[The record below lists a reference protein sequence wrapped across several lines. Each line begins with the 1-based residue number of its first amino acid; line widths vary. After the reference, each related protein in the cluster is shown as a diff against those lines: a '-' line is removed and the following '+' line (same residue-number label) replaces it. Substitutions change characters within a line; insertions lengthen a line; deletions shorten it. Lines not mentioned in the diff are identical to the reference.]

1 MGKKPVENFF
11 FVWKTM
17 WITIDFST
25 IDASNYFN
33 MFKTMTFPQLNSSKL
48 TEFSTIKKV
57 FHNFV
62 DNSKKPLV
70 YSLLGLLLFAPS
82 LTTFAFNKEI
92 VLEDSQLYSLPSH
105 LDSPQK
111 IQTYLESKGS
121 LLANYEVAI
130 NFEADDDIINP
141 TKYQNVS
148 DNYNIFKNYGSKF
161 GTNVRFSQL
170 IWDLTRTN
178 AASGCS
184 FKSSLICYDNAT
196 KSINPAYLL
205 AVVQKESGLIYGAN
219 SKLDPNSDKAKFLL
233 DRVTGYACL
242 ETKERGC
249 FDENP
254 NWKYYKGAFRQLY
267 YTTRFTATRIKSCQ
281 DNIFAYK
288 SGDSVFIVNN
298 EVSVHNRVD
307 GVSSVEKV
315 KLGNA
320 ITCALYIYT
329 PHINAQKL
337 LSSTFAYIQGPNVTN
352 TPVEQPVIGTPA
364 QIIIAQPT
372 IVEKP
377 PEKPVVTE
385 KIAKKASKKAVK
397 KKIIIKKK
405 ILKKKVIKKKI
416 IRKRIR

>member
-1 MGKKPVENFF
+1 
-11 FVWKTM
+11 
-17 WITIDFST
+17 
-25 IDASNYFN
+25 
-33 MFKTMTFPQLNSSKL
+33 MTFPQLNSAKL
-48 TEFSTIKKV
+48 LEFSTINKV

-62 DNSKKPLV
+62 DNSKKSLV
-70 YSLLGLLLFAPS
+70 YSLLSLLLFAPT
-82 LTTFAFNKEI
+82 LTTLAFNKEI

-111 IQTYLESKGS
+111 IQIYLESKGS
-121 LLANYEVAI
+121 LLANYEVAV
-130 NFEADDDIINP
+130 NFEADDDIINSA
-141 TKYQNVS
+141 KYQNVS
-148 DNYNIFKNYGSKF
+148 DNYNIFKNYGSRF
-161 GTNVRFSQL
+161 GTNVKFSQL

-205 AVVQKESGLIYGAN
+205 AVVQKESGLVYGAN

-242 ETKERGC
+242 EAKERGC

-281 DNIFAYK
+281 ENILPYK
-288 SGDSVFIVNN
+288 SGESVFIVNN

-320 ITCALYIYT
+320 ITCSLYIYT
-329 PHINAQKL
+329 PHINAQRL
-337 LSSTFAYIQGPNVTN
+337 LSSTFAYIQGSNVTN

-372 IVEKP
+372 VAITEKP
-377 PEKPVVTE
+377 SEKPIE
-385 KIAKKASKKAVK
+385 LKKEETSKQVN
-397 KKIIIKKK
+397 KKIKNNIKKK
-405 ILKKKVIKKKI
+405 ITIKKKLLKKKVAKKSTKKKI
-416 IRKRIR
+416 VRKRIR